1 MLSKGSEKY
10 PLLEYKE
17 YVAKNGGKSNA
28 YTTCHKTTYFHTI
41 AKNAFDQSV
50 DR

>member
-17 YVAKNGGKSNA
+17 YVAKNGGMSNA
-28 YTTCHKTTYFHTI
+28 CTNYHRTIFFHTI

>member
-1 MLSKGSEKY
+1 MLNKGSEKY
-10 PLLEYKE
+10 PSLEYRE

-28 YTTCHKTTYFHTI
+28 CTCYHKTIYFHTI